1 MIDPRTYRW
10 RVAPLPPATMVEDP
24 HLSSLRPA
32 VTDIDDDDGTVTM
45 TGGTEEDAYYRLLA
59 VLAEDTTTCY
69 HTLEREDD

>member
-10 RVAPLPPATMVEDP
+10 RVAPLPPTTMVEDP

-32 VTDIDDDDGTVTM
+32 VTDIDDDGVVTM

-59 VLAEDTTTCY
+59 VLAEDNTTCY
-69 HTLEREDD
+69 HTLERSDD